1 MDSVLDFQIHFSRNV
16 DAVVF
21 VYDVN
26 NIETLMSLDGWVDE
40 VEEHGISLNLP
51 RVLVGNKCDQ
61 VDMGGHCATTNTA
74 QRWADDRNM
83 PLFETSAKDDTM
95 CDHVDGIFLTI
106 AHKLVSGKSLM
117 KPVPDPAHPETQAVR
132 LVYQSTIAAPPSDQ
146 EESCCF

>member
-1 MDSVLDFQIHFSRNV
+1 MFLIFKYDISRNV

-83 PLFETSAKDDTM
+83 PLFETSAKDDTN

-106 AHKLVSGKSLM
+106 AHKLVAGKTLI
-117 KPVPDPAHPETQAVR
+117 KPVPDPSNPDTQSVR
-132 LVYQSTIAAPPSDQ
+132 LVYQSRIAAPPTDTPSD
-146 EESCCF
+146 SCCF